1 MATNGKYLPAEE
13 RRAVIVETV
22 LTLAAEGNPSE
33 ITTAAIAERMG
44 LTQGALF
51 RHFPSK
57 DAIWEAVMAWA
68 ARNLASRLEAAAMD
82 APTSLDALEAVF
94 FAHIGFISEYPGVPG
109 IFFSELQRPGD
120 SPARERAR
128 KLMEGYGTRLRA
140 ILREGQAS
148 GQLSPAFDPG
158 AVASLF
164 VGIIQGLVLQS
175 FLSGSRE
182 TISEKAPA
190 AFALFRRGVEA
201 GDAS

>member
-68 ARNLASRLEAAAMD
+68 ARTLASRLEAAA
-82 APTSLDALEAVF
+82 ASPTPLDALEAVF
-94 FAHIGFISEYPGVPG
+94 FAHIGFIAEYPGVPG
-109 IFFSELQRPGD
+109 IFFGELQRPGD

-128 KLMEGYGTRLRA
+128 ELMEGYGTRLRA
-140 ILREGQAS
+140 ILREGQAT
-148 GQLSPAFDPG
+148 GQLSPAFDAG
-158 AVASLF
+158 TAASLF

-182 TISEKAPA
+182 TVSKNAPA
-190 AFALFRRGVEA
+190 AFSLFRRGIEA
-201 GDAS
+201 GDAQ